1 MSKILHIFS
10 IIVFFSF
17 FSILCSAQNKGKN
30 CWYYVDN
37 GEYQKA
43 IAQGEKSIQEN
54 PNNAD
59 DYACLGAS
67 YRMLGSFKK
76 AIFYLKKA
84 EDLSKNAI
92 LQNLISNQLGTTYLN
107 LENYDKALYYYN
119 KQLQISKEGEAEAL
133 NNMAFVYQS
142 KGDLDNALKLYKQSL
157 ILTKDNNKKASIT
170 SSMGV
175 VYFNKEDY
183 KSSLNY
189 LSTAL
194 NLREKIEDWSG
205 IRHTMINMGNVYRK
219 LKDYNNALKYI
230 NEGLRRVKIV
240 GEKKWEAR
248 GYWYL
253 GLLYKDMG
261 KEKKSKENMEKARKI
276 YKMVGINETM

>member
-10 IIVFFSF
+10 IIIFFSF
-17 FSILCSAQNKGKN
+17 FSILCVAQSKEKN
-30 CWYYVDN
+30 CWYYFDN
-37 GEYQKA
+37 GKYQKA
-43 IAQGEKSIQEN
+43 IAQGKKSIQEN
-54 PNNAD
+54 PNNPD
-59 DYACLGAS
+59 NYACLGAS
-67 YRMLGSFKK
+67 YRMSGSFKK

-84 EDLSKNAI
+84 EKLAKNVV

-107 LENYDKALYYYN
+107 LENYDKALHYYN
-119 KQLQISKEGEAEAL
+119 KQLQICKEGEAEAL
-133 NNMAFVYQS
+133 NNIAFVYQS

-157 ILTKDNNKKASIT
+157 ILTNDNNKKASIT
-170 SSMGV
+170 SSIGV
-175 VYFNKEDY
+175 VYFNKRDY

-189 LSTAL
+189 LSTTL
-194 NLREKIEDWSG
+194 NLRKKIGDWPG

-219 LKDYNNALKYI
+219 LKDYNSALKYI

-248 GYWYL
+248 GYQYL

-276 YKMVGINETM
+276 YKERGLNETM